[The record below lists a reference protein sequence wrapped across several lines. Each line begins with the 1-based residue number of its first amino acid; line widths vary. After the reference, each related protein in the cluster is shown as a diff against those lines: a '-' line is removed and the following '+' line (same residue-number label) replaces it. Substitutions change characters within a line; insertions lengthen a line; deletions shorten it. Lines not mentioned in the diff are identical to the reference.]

1 MKYIFGYRGD
11 FKNNV
16 YQHQDPNKVIYPGG
30 HNIVVFNT
38 ENKHQQ
44 FWPGQPGTQ
53 KITCISLSPSKR
65 YLAWSE
71 QTDATGL
78 IIIQDLNGSKRKILS
93 SVEAGSTHYISLQF
107 NPKEEHKQL
116 VSLSVHTYLSSR
128 EDLISH
134 LFSGIGIN
142 ANLLLASKSL
152 PHLLISTKY
161 SFLNSG
167 FLLSKRR

>member
-1 MKYIFGYRGD
+1 MQALKEIIQMKYIFGYRGD

-16 YQHQDPNKVIYPGG
+16 YQHSDPNKIIYPGG
-30 HNIVVFNT
+30 HNIVVYNT

-93 SVEAGSTHYISLQF
+93 SVEAGSTHYICLQF
-107 NPKEEHKQL
+107 NPKEEHK
-116 VSLSVHTYLSSR
+116 
-128 EDLISH
+128 
-134 LFSGIGIN
+134 
-142 ANLLLASKSL
+142 
-152 PHLLISTKY
+152 
-161 SFLNSG
+161 
-167 FLLSKRR
+167 